1 MISDQPYWSY
11 WLNQWL
17 VVVHCW
23 NANSSAKSLALGI
36 CLKVGPPQF
45 QWIIKI
51 ILIKWPL
58 NGIPIFR
65 HTNISMVAFCF
76 AHPSIHFSRRFDVA
90 IEFLSIWRQLN
101 PSSDS
106 GWRLQM
112 EAAAWSDDT
121 STFVAVHCWRRPLVI
136 SHRSS
141 CLIAI

>member
-1 MISDQPYWSY
+1 MIW
-11 WLNQWL
+11 
-17 VVVHCW
+17 V
-23 NANSSAKSLALGI
+23 

-58 NGIPIFR
+58 NGISLFR
-65 HTNISMVAFCF
+65 HTHISIVVFCL

-90 IEFLSIWRQLN
+90 IEFLSVWRQLN

-112 EAAAWSDDT
+112 EAAAWRDDK
-121 STFVAVHCWRRPLVI
+121 STFVASLTPRSNDDVFGHGQQVRCWRRPLVI

-141 CLIAI
+141 FLIAI